1 VLNLCKCDSHSNSGG
16 WVAFALL
23 FFLILP
29 IYSNTFH
36 SSWHFDD
43 EPNIINNYYLHL
55 NDLQPESIVRTFFTN
70 PGNPFHIGYKMYRP
84 IPCLTFALNWYFG
97 RDNVFGYHIVNI
109 TIHIFTAF
117 FLFLTILNLFNTP
130 NLKDKFEDN
139 KHLIALLTAAL
150 WAVNPIQTQAV
161 TYIVQRMAQMAAMFY
176 ILGIYSYIKG
186 RIGNSLLERAAWFAC
201 SLFCFLFA
209 VGSKE
214 NAAMLPMALVLVE
227 ITFFQDLSL
236 QKTRRL
242 FLWIAAGISVSVL
255 LLGSLFFLQGN
266 PFSLLNGYAHRPFS
280 LAERL
285 LAEPRIIIYYLTQ
298 TFYPVPDRF
307 SIAHDVVISTS
318 FFKPWSTIP
327 CILII
332 ISLIGF
338 GLLQLRKRPVL
349 SFSILFFF
357 LNHIIESTVIPL
369 ELIFEHRNYLPS
381 FFLFLPVSYGFSQML
396 IFYRKK
402 NNFMFALMVTFIIL
416 IVGCLGCGTFIRN
429 RTWANDKSLWAD
441 AMIKAPK
448 NARPLN
454 VLAIDLAWGDNDI
467 PHRYEIAL
475 ALFEKSL
482 ALYKPGNSFEADII
496 GNMASIYYNN
506 KHEYKKAVQLY
517 KKALKID
524 PGCLKIRYDLIKP
537 LILMGKWEEA
547 SENADLLLSK
557 SSVNENYYNIKGFIL
572 LWQKRPEEALLYF
585 RKALALAPKKSS
597 VLLNVGVAL
606 SLMGKH
612 KNAEWFLRKA
622 AQNSNEDIMVFFCL
636 IENSFRAG
644 NVLNAE
650 KYTERLF
657 ASFDLKTIINKLE
670 ILPGNYES
678 APVSKDLISPMIK
691 KILMAMSKDIQ
702 KISNSQKQSN
712 AKL

>member
-1 VLNLCKCDSHSNSGG
+1 MNDNMFSCTRN

-23 FFLILP
+23 SLLILLA
-29 IYSNTFH
+29 YSNTFH

-43 EPNIINNYYLHL
+43 KPNIVNNYHLHL

-70 PGNPFHIGYKMYRP
+70 PKNPFHIGDRMYRP

-97 RDNVFGYHIVNI
+97 EDDVFGYHIINNI
-109 TIHIFTAF
+109 IHILTAF

-130 NLKDKFEDN
+130 NLKDKFKEN
-139 KHLIALLTAAL
+139 EHLIALLASIL
-150 WAVNPIQTQAV
+150 WAVNPIQAQAV

-186 RIGNSLLERAAWFAC
+186 RIGNSLLERAAWFVS
-201 SLFCFLFA
+201 SLFCFLLA
-209 VGSKE
+209 LGSKE

-242 FLWIAAGISVSVL
+242 FLWIAAGISVSVF
-255 LLGSLFFLQGN
+255 LLGSLVFLQEN
-266 PFSLLNGYAHRPFS
+266 PFSFLNGYAHRPFS

-285 LAEPRIIIYYLTQ
+285 LAEPRIVIYYLTQ
-298 TFYPVPDRF
+298 IFYPVPNRL
-307 SIAHDVVISTS
+307 SIEHDVIISTS
-318 FFKPWSTIP
+318 FFKPWTTIP
-327 CILII
+327 SILII

-357 LNHIIESTVIPL
+357 LNHIIESTIIPL

-381 FFLFLPVSYGFSQML
+381 LFLFLPVSYGFNQML

-416 IVGCLGCGTFIRN
+416 LVGCLSCSTFIRN
-429 RTWANDKSLWAD
+429 RTWANKKTLWAD

-448 NARPLN
+448 SARPVN
-454 VLAIDLAWGDNDI
+454 VLAIDLAWGDNVTPD
-467 PHRYEIAL
+467 RYEIAL

-482 ALYKPGNSFEADII
+482 GMYKSRNSLEADII
-496 GNMASIYYNN
+496 GNIASIYYNN

-517 KKALKID
+517 KNALKID
-524 PGCLKIRYDLIKP
+524 PDYLKIRYDLIKP
-537 LILMGKWEEA
+537 LILMGKREEA
-547 SENADLLLSK
+547 SKNADLLLSK
-557 SSVNENYYNIKGFIL
+557 SSFNENYYNIKGFIL
-572 LWQKRPEEALLYF
+572 LWQKRHKEALLYF

-597 VLLNVGVAL
+597 ILLNTGVAL

-612 KNAEWFLRKA
+612 KNAEWFLKRA
-622 AQNSNEDIMVFFCL
+622 AQNSYRDIMVFFCL
-636 IENSFRAG
+636 IENSLRSG
-644 NVLNAE
+644 NVSNAE
-650 KYTERLF
+650 RYTERLF
-657 ASFDLKTIINKLE
+657 ASFDSKTIINKLE
-670 ILPGNYES
+670 MLPRNYES
-678 APVSKDLISPMIK
+678 APVSKELISPTIK
-691 KILMAMSKDIQ
+691 KILMEMSKDIQ
-702 KISNSQKQSN
+702 
-712 AKL
+712 